1 MRFLMSPL
9 VLALATACASSG
21 SSPDPGI
28 APPTERVVAAD
39 THGAYR
45 TTVPPNAKAHLP
57 VSPSRVFDALKSVY
71 EELGVPPAINDPA
84 TGRFGNTD
92 FWKTRKLGTEP
103 ISLYLNCGESIMG
116 PAADNYRIYI
126 SVISQVHPDWKGE
139 TDLETSFTAQARNM
153 EGTTSDRVA
162 CGTTG
167 RLEELYPA
175 TPDRKIER
183 VERRGLGTGDWGL
196 GYPSLSTRGGLLG
209 AKSLPAESPVPSPQF
224 RGPGCS
230 VPDSTRLPPPSV
242 ICLAHS
248 LARDRSDLSNIETG
262 RDACGTPHRSRSSR
276 S

>member
-45 TTVPPNAKAHLP
+45 TTVPPNTKAHLP

-103 ISLYLNCGESIMG
+103 ISHYLNCGESIMG
-116 PAADNYRIYI
+116 PAADNYRIYF
-126 SVISQVHPDWKGE
+126 SVISQVHPDGKGE

-167 RLEELYPA
+167 RLEELI
-175 TPDRKIER
+175 RQRLIEKLNASN
-183 VERRGLGTGDWGL
+183 GGD
-196 GYPSLSTRGGLLG
+196 
-209 AKSLPAESPVPSPQF
+209 
-224 RGPGCS
+224 
-230 VPDSTRLPPPSV
+230 
-242 ICLAHS
+242 
-248 LARDRSDLSNIETG
+248 
-262 RDACGTPHRSRSSR
+262 
-276 S
+276 

>member
-1 MRFLMSPL
+1 MVRRSERDSRLAPRHPRTVTLGSFRRVIAMRFLMSPL

-45 TTVPPNAKAHLP
+45 TTVPPNTKAHLP

-71 EELGVPPAINDPA
+71 EGLGVPPAINDPA

-126 SVISQVHPDWKGE
+126 SVISQVHPDGKGE

-167 RLEELYPA
+167 RLEELI
-175 TPDRKIER
+175 RQRLIEKLNASNG
-183 VERRGLGTGDWGL
+183 ETGDSGLGT
-196 GYPSLSTRGGLLG
+196 R
-209 AKSLPAESPVPSPQF
+209 
-224 RGPGCS
+224 PG
-230 VPDSTRLPPPSV
+230 
-242 ICLAHS
+242 
-248 LARDRSDLSNIETG
+248 
-262 RDACGTPHRSRSSR
+262 SS
-276 S
+276 